1 MPGLWRCGSMWLA
14 GVLACGLMAATVRAA
29 DEAPKPSETSKPKV
43 RPLKL
48 ITPGEVEPKGADP
61 YAVPNGTPDEIIE
74 FLDKLQK
81 SRKQF
86 ASRDEAVDH
95 VIKVQKAI
103 ITAGDKILAQKVDDD
118 TAFAAAEMKLEA
130 LGMLASADIEGM
142 MEAALKAAK
151 DLAKDQRK
159 DIAELGAE
167 WSRQLTVMNV
177 PSLDEEERKQLI
189 DAHLAEITASK
200 FSRASIGQA
209 LQLGEALEQ
218 MPDTKVAGAFYA
230 DLSKLLGDAKKPGL
244 DEVAAILKANSR
256 RMNLPGNKMEVVGT
270 TLAGKKFDWEQY
282 RGKVVLVD
290 FWATWCGPCVA
301 ELPNVKANYD
311 KYHAQGFEVVGISL
325 DDDREQLTAF
335 IAEEEIPWTNLFAA
349 PKDGQ
354 PTQQPAAEYYG
365 ITGIPTAILVDR
377 EGKVISL
384 MARGEMLTELLEK
397 EFAAKSE

>member
-14 GVLACGLMAATVRAA
+14 GALACGLWAVTVRAA
-29 DEAPKPSETSKPKV
+29 DEAPKPKV

-48 ITPGEVEPKGADP
+48 VAPGEPEAVKGADP
-61 YAVPNGTPDEIIE
+61 YAVPDGTPDEIIE

-81 SRKQF
+81 LRKQF
-86 ASRDEAVDH
+86 ASREEAIEH

-103 ITAGDKILAQKVDDD
+103 ISAGDKILAQKVDED

-130 LGMLASADIEGM
+130 LGMLASAGIEGM

-151 DLAKDQRK
+151 TLSKDERK
-159 DIAELGAE
+159 EIAELGSE

-177 PSLDEEERKQLI
+177 PALNEDERKQLI

-200 FSRASIGQA
+200 FSRASIGAA
-209 LQLGEALEQ
+209 LQLGEVLEQ

-230 DLSKLLGDAKKPGL
+230 DLSKLLADAKKPGL
-244 DEVAAILKANSR
+244 DEVAAILQANSR
-256 RMNLPGNKMEVVGT
+256 RMNLPGNMMEVTGM
-270 TLAGKKFDWEQY
+270 TLAGKKFDWEKY

-311 KYHAQGFEVVGISL
+311 KYHEQGFDVVGISL
-325 DDDREQLTAF
+325 DDDREQLTSF
-335 IAEEEIPWTNLFAA
+335 IAEEKIPWTNLFAA
-349 PKDGQ
+349 PKDGE